1 MTQEAPTMAESDAT
15 GTPETPGT
23 ALELK
28 AVSDR
33 GAALGLKPG
42 DQVVAVDGMPL
53 TGGSA
58 ELGAHLAP
66 GRGPRALSIRRGDV
80 AFPVLADGS
89 DLGRWVGIPAPEGLQ
104 PQPVAPETLCNW
116 ELFRDARGRY
126 DLQPLAP
133 SPWPLVATPLWLAHH
148 RLWAPLAAHLSATA
162 CAAPVGLLAALG
174 VYALGAVYI
183 WRAARTL
190 VRAARQSEAF
200 APFALVAAASAREAH
215 ALCAVLAPGLRHV
228 DAAPSP
234 PATAAAER

>member
-1 MTQEAPTMAESDAT
+1 MQETDAQ
-15 GTPETPGT
+15 GTPDSPGT

-28 AVSDR
+28 AISDR
-33 GAALGLKPG
+33 GVALGLQPG
-42 DQVVAVDGMPL
+42 DQVVAVDGVPL

-58 ELGAHLAP
+58 ELGARLAP
-66 GRGPRALSIRRGDV
+66 GRGPRALSVRRGEV
-80 AFPVLADGS
+80 AFPVLADGA

-104 PQPVAPETLCNW
+104 TQDVVPETLCNW

-162 CAAPVGLLAALG
+162 CAAPVGLPAALG

-190 VRAARQSEAF
+190 VRAARQSEGF
-200 APFALVAAASAREAH
+200 QPFALVAAASAREAH
-215 ALCAVLAPGLRHV
+215 ALCATLAPELRHV
-228 DAAPSP
+228 DAAALPQAP
-234 PATAAAER
+234 AAAER